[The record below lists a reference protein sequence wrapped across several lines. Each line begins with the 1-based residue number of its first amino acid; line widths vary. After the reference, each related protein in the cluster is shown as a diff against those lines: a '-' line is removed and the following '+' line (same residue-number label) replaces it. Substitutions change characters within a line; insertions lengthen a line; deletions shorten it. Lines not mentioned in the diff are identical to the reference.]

1 MNILLINHYAG
12 SPKHGM
18 EFRSH
23 CLAREWVKL
32 GHAATVVAASRSHL
46 RVQQPNFAGPSLEEE
61 IDGVRYVWLKT
72 PDYRGNGFRRVLN
85 MLAFVA
91 QLRRFRK
98 RLAEQ
103 CRPDAVI
110 ASSTY
115 RFEAYSARAIA
126 RRCRAPLIYE
136 VRDLWPLTQIELG
149 GMSPWH
155 PFVMMMQRAENFAYA
170 SADHVVS
177 TLPAVEEHLR
187 RHGLR
192 EGRFTYIPNGI
203 DVEQW
208 RSQQAPLPAE
218 HARAIEKL
226 RGQGRFL
233 VGYAGT
239 HGHGNSLETLI
250 DAAAILKEHPLGFV
264 LVGQG
269 PEKERLQEKAKQL
282 GLDAVAFLP
291 SRSSKRRPRAA
302 GGHGRP
308 VPGLAETPH
317 LPLRHQPEQTGRLH
331 DGRQAGDSRL
341 GGGQRPRGR
350 KRLRRVL
357 RPDDSVGAGQRDCAT
372 AGAQRR
378 GARGDGATGPGLRL
392 GPSRLR
398 GARPAIPGRAD
409 RRVPPIPEPIVLT
422 PFSEDKPAE
431 ALCRRI
437 EEFFGGGRCFL
448 FAKGRVGL
456 YVGLRALGLPPGGE
470 SPHAGLYVRRRPR
483 RGAVRRPEAALCRHR
498 SAHL

>member
-18 EFRSH
+18 EYRSH

-46 RVQQPNFAGPSLEEE
+46 RVEQPNFDGAILEEE
-61 IDGVRYVWLKT
+61 IDGVHYVWLRT

-126 RRCRAPLIYE
+126 RRRRAPLIYE

-155 PFVMMMQRAENFAYA
+155 PFIMVMQRAENFAYR

-177 TLPAVEEHLR
+177 TLPAAEEHLR

-203 DVEQW
+203 DVQQW

-218 HARAIEKL
+218 HARAIEEL

-250 DAAAILKEHPLGFV
+250 DAAAILKEQPVGFV

-282 GLDAVAFLP
+282 GLDAAVFLP
-291 SRSSKRRPRAA
+291 AVPRNVVPSLLAAMDALYLGWPRRPIYRFGISPNKLIDYMMAGKPVIHGSAA
-302 GGHGRP
+302 ANDP
-308 VPGLAETPH
+308 VAESGCG
-317 LPLRHQPEQTGRLH
+317 ESC
-331 DGRQAGDSRL
+331 A
-341 GGGQRPRGR
+341 
-350 KRLRRVL
+350 
-357 RPDDSVGAGQRDCAT
+357 PDDPAALASAIVQLRGEAPRSVRRWGNGAGPTPWPITTTRCS
-372 AGAQRR
+372 R
-378 GARGDGATGPGLRL
+378 GNSST
-392 GPSRLR
+392 
-398 GARPAIPGRAD
+398 
-409 RRVPPIPEPIVLT
+409 
-422 PFSEDKPAE
+422 
-431 ALCRRI
+431 C
-437 EEFFGGGRCFL
+437 
-448 FAKGRVGL
+448 
-456 YVGLRALGLPPGGE
+456 
-470 SPHAGLYVRRRPR
+470 
-483 RGAVRRPEAALCRHR
+483 
-498 SAHL
+498 